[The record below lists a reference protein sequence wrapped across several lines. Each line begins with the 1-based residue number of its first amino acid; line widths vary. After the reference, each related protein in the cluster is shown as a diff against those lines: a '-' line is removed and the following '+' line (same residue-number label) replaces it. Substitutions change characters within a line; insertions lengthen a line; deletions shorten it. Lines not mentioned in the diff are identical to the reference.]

1 LESVFTF
8 ACFHLG
14 AHDELIKDV
23 DGAYSQLIRLQ
34 EGEKENQKSEADN
47 SSHIL
52 NSQMSRSSNRR
63 ISFVKSMSQR
73 SSGRHSQSN
82 IFPLPHESGA
92 QTEETNIEE
101 GQLDNKKKHKN
112 VSIRRL
118 AYLNK
123 PEVPVLLLGS
133 IAAIV
138 NGAVFP
144 VFGLVFSSAIT
155 MFYEP
160 PKQQR
165 KDARLWSLLYVGL
178 GLVTLVILPLQNYFF
193 GIAGGKLVERIRSLT
208 FAKVVHQEISW
219 FDDPANSRYV

>member
-1 LESVFTF
+1 MLPFYI
-8 ACFHLG
+8 G

-34 EGEKENQKSEADN
+34 EGEKETQNFEADK
-47 SSHIL
+47 SSHML
-52 NSQMSRSSNRR
+52 NSDMSRSSTRKNSLVMS
-63 ISFVKSMSQR
+63 ISQR
-73 SSGRHSQSN
+73 SSGRISQ
-82 IFPLPHESGA
+82 IGVEI
-92 QTEETNIEE
+92 EEPDIEE
-101 GQLDNKKKHKN
+101 GRVDENKKKKQKN

-123 PEVPVLLLGS
+123 PEIPVLLLGS

-138 NGAVFP
+138 NGVVFP
-144 VFGLVFSSAIT
+144 VFGLVFSSAIS

-160 PKQQR
+160 PEQQK

-178 GLVTLVILPLQNYFF
+178 GVISLVVLPLQNYFF

-219 FDDPANSRYV
+219 FDDPANSRYVKMLFLLLLL